1 MNSGVALVRAYL
13 HLNGYFTVSE
23 LPIIALGEDGQ
34 YHEVTDVDMLAVRFP
49 RAASIVSRGRPGLED
64 DLTFANDPDLDV
76 SADRMDVIIGEVKEG
91 KPRVNPALRST
102 EPLYT
107 ALVRTGCC
115 PKEEL
120 DRVVTD
126 VQRSG
131 EAFISEEKAGIP
143 CRVRLVAF
151 GDGPSGTAKTY
162 TVVPMQRIA
171 LFLRRHLKRHRKV
184 LTPVR
189 LSDPALGL
197 LHLLD
202 KILDEE

>member
-126 VQRSG
+126 VQALRR
-131 EAFISEEKAGIP
+131 GIHLRGKGGNP
-143 CRVRLVAF
+143 LPRTPGRVR
-151 GDGPSGTAKTY
+151 
-162 TVVPMQRIA
+162 
-171 LFLRRHLKRHRKV
+171 RRAVRHREDV
-184 LTPVR
+184 HRGTDAANR
-189 LSDPALGL
+189 LVFFGG
-197 LHLLD
+197 
-202 KILDEE
+202 I